1 MKRLLIIFSLL
12 LTLSA
17 LSAQDFQCQVS
28 INSSKISGSNRE
40 RYNALQ
46 QEVYNFINERKWCQY
61 NLKTNERIEC
71 GLMINLTE
79 VSGDVLKGTMTV
91 QLQRPVYKTNYK
103 TTVINFQDNKI
114 QFTYDEGQPL
124 EYSDGVNLNQF
135 TSLIAF
141 YLNFFLALD
150 FDTFGMN
157 GGAPYFDKCQSIVN
171 LNQSSAEQGWQSYES
186 GQNNRYW
193 MVENMTN
200 ATYGKLHEFLYN
212 YHRLGLDA
220 MAENPDA
227 GRAVIFESL
236 KSLQQAARQ
245 KSNLVMV
252 KYFVSA
258 KSDEIVNIF
267 KEGLANEKTQVVNI
281 MKQLD
286 PSNSSKYDAITAQK
300 AQ

>member
-1 MKRLLIIFSLL
+1 MKRLFALLVLL
-12 LTLSA
+12 LTVSA
-17 LSAQDFQCQVS
+17 LSAQDFQCNVS
-28 INSSKISGSNRE
+28 INSSKISGSNHE
-40 RYNALQ
+40 RFNALQ

-71 GLMINLTE
+71 GIMINLTE
-79 VSGDVLKGTMTV
+79 VSGDVYKGTMTV

-103 TTVINFQDNKI
+103 STVLNFQDNKI
-114 QFTYDEGQPL
+114 QFTYAEGQPL

-135 TSLIAF
+135 TSLIAY
-141 YLNFFLALD
+141 YLNLFLALD
-150 FDTFGMN
+150 FDTFSMN
-157 GGAPYFDKCQSIVN
+157 GGAPYLDKCQSIVS
-171 LNQSSAEQGWQSYES
+171 LNQSSSEQGWQSYES

-193 MVENMTN
+193 LIENLTN
-200 ATYGKLHEFLYN
+200 GTYSKVHEFLYS

-227 GRAVIFESL
+227 GRATIFESL
-236 KSLQQAARQ
+236 KTLQNVYKQ
-245 KSNLVMV
+245 KSNLVIV
-252 KYFVSA
+252 KYLVSA

-286 PSNSSKYDAITAQK
+286 PSNASKYEAITASSK
-300 AQ
+300 